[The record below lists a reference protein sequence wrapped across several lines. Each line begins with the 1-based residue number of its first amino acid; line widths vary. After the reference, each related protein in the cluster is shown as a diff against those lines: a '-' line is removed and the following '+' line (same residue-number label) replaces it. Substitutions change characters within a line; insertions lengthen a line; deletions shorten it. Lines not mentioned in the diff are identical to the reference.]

1 MSAIVLQRL
10 IGHTDISITLN
21 TYTSVFNKFKENEL
35 NKVLEYY
42 QTNSIAIMLTTNNIE
57 EIEVNIEDDMEM

>member
-1 MSAIVLQRL
+1 MSAVVFQRL
-10 IGHTDISITLN
+10 IGHPDISITLN

-57 EIEVNIEDDMEM
+57 EMEVNIDDDMEM